1 MKLFATIRDNIGVI
15 LIFIVVLAGY
25 VLLTDVFHVLNPFL
39 FYSITV
45 IPPLFS
51 EYFGMLIEGLKSSLS
66 LLIWA
71 YMLALIFGIGLGA
84 LVGSKK
90 LIRKNGAPYNTAFSA
105 IPVTLL
111 TPYAINLFPSFRI
124 ARFRSR
130 SSRPTRLTFSPRSAL
145 PRFSSYSSGA
155 FG

>member
-1 MKLFATIRDNIGVI
+1 MKLFATIKDNIGVI
-15 LIFIVVLAGY
+15 LIFIGVLAGY

-71 YMLALIFGIGLGA
+71 YMLALI
-84 LVGSKK
+84 
-90 LIRKNGAPYNTAFSA
+90 SA
-105 IPVTLL
+105 S
-111 TPYAINLFPSFRI
+111 AS
-124 ARFRSR
+124 AR
-130 SSRPTRLTFSPRSAL
+130 SSAPKADTQERSAL
-145 PRFSSYSSGA
+145 HQRLQRDSGHA
-155 FG
+155 PHALRD

>member
-1 MKLFATIRDNIGVI
+1 MKLFAPIKHYIGVI
-15 LIFIVVLAGY
+15 LIFIAVLAGS
-25 VLLTDVFHVLNPFL
+25 VLLTRVFLVLNPFL
-39 FYSITV
+39 FYSTTV

-90 LIRKNGAPYNTAFSA
+90 LIRKNVAPYINAFSA
-105 IPVTLL
+105 IPVTPL

-124 ARFRSR
+124 ASIFIIF
-130 SSRPTRLTFSPRSAL
+130 L
-145 PRFSSYSSGA
+145 G
-155 FG
+155 